1 MVYYKLGRCTVC
13 LHSLYIENV
22 YNLRNCNHTFHK
34 ECIEKWITEGSNIC
48 PRCRESATLNDI
60 KQLFLE
66 DADDSS
72 DDSSDELIQSSSD
85 WSTQNSNVNDLTNK
99 LDNLNCKYENFV
111 KIKNKWIIV
120 NNCCFNKCCENTEDL
135 SNNCIKGNGFV
146 KLINDEDIKYI
157 NSLRSDVNKVWNLG
171 GYDKRV
177 VVSAENSFNRPQNS
191 SNYSL
196 FYFEIKCIFEGEFV
210 NNNGK
215 WMVIGLKNCNTN
227 SRIKYIAKNNLI
239 SNEKNEEFKLPQTLF
254 WKNFYTF
261 GCGLVYPPIN
271 KSTEEFPYIFYT
283 QNGKQIGK
291 YLIETWNGY
300 R

>member
-13 LHSLYIENV
+13 QFRLKVENV

-85 WSTQNSNVNDLTNK
+85 WSTQNSNKANDLTNK
-99 LDNLNCKYENFV
+99 LNNLNCKYVNFV

-120 NNCCFNKCCENTEDL
+120 NNCCFNKCSENTDDLL

-157 NSLRSDVNKVWNLG
+157 NCVKKDVLDG
-171 GYDKRV
+171 SYDKRV
-177 VVSAENSFNRPQNS
+177 VVSAENSFTRPQNS

-227 SRIKYIAKNNLI
+227 SRIKYIAKNISI
-239 SNEKNEEFKLPQTLF
+239 SNEKNEEFKLCQTLF
-254 WKNFYTF
+254 WKNYYTF
-261 GCGLVYPPIN
+261 GCGIVYPETKGIN
-271 KSTEEFPYIFYT
+271 EEFPYIFFT
-283 QNGKQIGK
+283 QNGKQIGN
-291 YLIETWNGY
+291 YLKES
-300 R
+300 